1 MYRILVFIA
10 SSAFWLSTFFQN
22 APLETQ
28 DPQPSKELKDS
39 MLKGLEIYSSFC
51 ISCHMQNGEGISG
64 AFPPLAK
71 SDYLMKDRER
81 AIHQV
86 IFGVEGEIEVNGE
99 TYYGMMQPT
108 GLNDEQVANVLNY
121 VRNSWGNKD
130 LKVITK
136 EEVAKVRA
144 KADEGK

>member
-1 MYRILVFIA
+1 MIKILVFIA
-10 SSAFWLSTFFQN
+10 SSSLWFSTFFQST
-22 APLETQ
+22 PFVTQ

-81 AIHQV
+81 SIHQV

-108 GLNDEQVANVLNY
+108 GLNDEQVANVINY

-130 LKVITK
+130 LKVVTK

-144 KADEGK
+144 KADAGK

>member
-1 MYRILVFIA
+1 MIKILVFIA
-10 SSAFWLSTFFQN
+10 SSGLWFSTFFQST
-22 APLETQ
+22 PILTQ

-81 AIHQV
+81 SIHQV

>member
-1 MYRILVFIA
+1 
-10 SSAFWLSTFFQN
+10 
-22 APLETQ
+22 
-28 DPQPSKELKDS
+28 
-39 MLKGLEIYSSFC
+39 
-51 ISCHMQNGEGISG
+51 
-64 AFPPLAK
+64 
-71 SDYLMKDRER
+71 MKDRER

>member
-1 MYRILVFIA
+1 MIKILVFIA
-10 SSAFWLSTFFQN
+10 SSGLWFSTFFQST
-22 APLETQ
+22 PIVTQ

-81 AIHQV
+81 SIHQV

>member
-1 MYRILVFIA
+1 MYRIFVFVI
-10 SSAFWLSTFFQN
+10 SSVFWISTFFQN
-22 APLETQ
+22 ASFEIQ

-81 AIHQV
+81 SIHQV
-86 IFGVEGEIEVNGE
+86 IFGVEGEIEVNGV

-136 EEVAKVRA
+136 DEVAKVRA

>member
-1 MYRILVFIA
+1 MIKFFVFFA
-10 SSAFWLSTFFQN
+10 SSSLWFSTFFQN
-22 APLETQ
+22 VPIQAQ

-39 MLKGLEIYSSFC
+39 LVKGLEIYSSFC
-51 ISCHMQNGEGISG
+51 ISCHMQSGEGISG

-81 AIHQV
+81 SIHQA

-99 TYYGMMQPT
+99 MYYGMMQPT
-108 GLNDEQVANVLNY
+108 GLDDEQVANVLNY